1 MRQSWR
7 QFWESDPV
15 RFAREMVELYFS
27 KRVTRAAAA
36 LVYWLILSLFPLLIC
51 VNAFI
56 ASLQVDRAS
65 VLEVLQPILPA
76 GLLGVVADYLEYA
89 AVTAGESPALFA
101 IGAVTTVVFASAAVR
116 TLMATMNEIYQRKG
130 YAAPVQIAASV
141 GISLLLLVFT
151 YLSMAVVLTGTRLFA
166 AVEEHLGLGWLSA
179 LLDWPW
185 LKFLLLFGA
194 IFVLVTILYLVVAP
208 PGKPRAPVFLG
219 SFLTSVAL
227 VAASGIF
234 SIFVG
239 MSTRYSLIYGSLAS
253 VIILL
258 LWLYLCG
265 NVLILGSIFNCVRYK
280 RKKEKKL
287 SKNP

>member
-1 MRQSWR
+1 MGQLWGR
-7 QFWESDPV
+7 FWASDPV
-15 RFAREMVELYFS
+15 RFVREMVELYFE
-27 KRVTRAAAA
+27 KHVTRTAAA

-51 VNAFI
+51 LNAFI
-56 ASLQVDRAS
+56 SSLRVDRAS
-65 VLEVLQPILPA
+65 VLEVLRPILPA
-76 GLLGVVADYLEYA
+76 GLLGVVSDYLDYA

-116 TLMATMNEIYQRKG
+116 VLMATMNEIYERKG
-130 YAAPVQIAASV
+130 YPGPVQIAASV
-141 GISLLLLVFT
+141 GISLLLLVSI
-151 YLSMAVVLTGTRLFA
+151 YLSMAVVLTGTRFFA
-166 AVEEHLGLGWLSA
+166 NLEARLGLRWLSA

-185 LKFLLLFGA
+185 LKFLLLFGTV
-194 IFVLVTILYLVVAP
+194 FLLVCLLYLAVAP

-219 SFLTSVAL
+219 ALLTATAL

-234 SIFVG
+234 SVFIG

-287 SKNP
+287 SKNS